1 MACCLP
7 NWVSSVGKERACV
20 LSYPL
25 KQPGMQQIDKPE
37 EAGEKN
43 IFPKPIF
50 YLQQQQETGEERY
63 GNETAGTEGAGRR
76 RLISK

>member
-1 MACCLP
+1 
-7 NWVSSVGKERACV
+7 
-20 LSYPL
+20 
-25 KQPGMQQIDKPE
+25 MQQIDKPE